1 MGAVDVNGV
10 GYALPGGR
18 MLLDDVVLR
27 AGDGEHVALI
37 GANGSGKTTLLRII
51 AGELRAQ
58 RGSVA
63 VDGRLLV
70 MRQLLGL
77 DDATV
82 RDLFVGLAPPAQRAA
97 AVELAEAE
105 AAAASDASAKVGMR
119 LARAHAAWGDAG
131 GYEAEVAWDVCTS
144 RVLGLS
150 YDEVADRRLATLSG
164 GEQKRVALET
174 LIRSDADVLVLDE
187 PDNFLDVPGKQ
198 WLEETIAGSPKTI
211 LFVSHDRELL
221 ARVADKI
228 VTIEAGGSWTH
239 GGGFAGYHEARE
251 ARIARFDELH
261 RRHSEEQK
269 RLAETLTEFRRRAQM
284 GSDTFASRVRAT
296 KHRIERFEREPP
308 PARPAVQNV
317 AMRLGGART
326 GKRVVTVE
334 GLELEGLTDP
344 FDTEVLFGERI
355 GVVGLNGTGKSHFLK
370 LLAGHDI
377 AHRGV
382 VKLGARVVPG
392 YFSQLHEPTRTRPGT
407 GGADAGVGGSESRND
422 PFLLELMMQA
432 GHSRGEAMASLRRYE
447 LNECADQPFE
457 TLSGGQQARLQIL
470 LLETSGATLLLLDEP
485 TDNLD
490 LVSSE
495 ALEGALEQFEGTVIA
510 VTHDRWLMRSFDRFL
525 VFGSDCTVRESP
537 EPQYR

>member
-1 MGAVDVNGV
+1 MGAVDVSGV

-18 MLLDDVVLR
+18 VLLDDVVLR
-27 AGDGEHVALI
+27 AGEGEHVALI

-51 AGELRAQ
+51 AGELRSQ
-58 RGSVA
+58 RGTVA

-70 MRQLLGL
+70 MRQLLGV
-77 DDATV
+77 DEATV
-82 RDLFVGLAPPAQRAA
+82 RDLLIGLSPQVLRDA
-97 AVELAEAE
+97 AVELGAAE
-105 AAAASDASAKVGMR
+105 AAAATDASTGAGMR

-131 GYEAEVAWDVCTS
+131 GYAAEVFWDVCTS
-144 RVLGLS
+144 RVL
-150 YDEVADRRLATLSG
+150 DAPFDAVADRTLATLSG
-164 GEQKRVALET
+164 GEQKRLALEA
-174 LIRSDADVLVLDE
+174 LFRSDADVLVLDE
-187 PDNFLDVPGKQ
+187 PDNFLDVPGKE
-198 WLEETIAGSPKTI
+198 WLEATISGSPKTI

-221 ARVADKI
+221 ARVANKI
-228 VTIEAGGSWTH
+228 VTIEAGGGWTH

-251 ARIARFDELH
+251 ARLERFDEQH
-261 RRHSEEQK
+261 RRYTEERK
-269 RLAETLTEFRRRAQM
+269 RLTESLTEFRRRAQR
-284 GSDTFASRVRAT
+284 SDVFASRVRAT
-296 KHRIERFEREPP
+296 KSRIERFDREPP
-308 PARPAVQNV
+308 PARPAAQNV

-326 GKRVVTVE
+326 GKRVLAVE

-344 FDTEVLFGERI
+344 FDAEVLFGERI

-370 LLAGHDI
+370 LIAGHDI
-377 AHRGV
+377 AHAGT

-392 YFSQLHEPTRTRPGT
+392 YFSQLHEPTLSRPGAAA
-407 GGADAGVGGSESRND
+407 GAD
-422 PFLLELMMQA
+422 PPLLDLLMDA

-447 LNECADQPFE
+447 LHQCAEQPFD

-495 ALEGALEQFEGTVIA
+495 ALESALDAFEGTVIA

-525 VFGSDCTVRESP
+525 VFASDCTVHEAP
-537 EPQYR
+537 EPEYR

>member
-1 MGAVDVNGV
+1 MGAVDVSGV
-10 GYALPGGR
+10 AYALPGGR
-18 MLLDDVVLR
+18 VLLDDVVLR

-58 RGSVA
+58 RGTVA

-82 RDLFVGLAPPAQRAA
+82 RDLLVGLAPPAQRAA
-97 AVELAEAE
+97 ALELAAAE
-105 AAAASDASAKVGMR
+105 TAAADDTSDRAGMR

-131 GYEAEVAWDVCTS
+131 GYATEVSWDVCTS
-144 RVLGLS
+144 SVVGS
-150 YDEVADRRLATLSG
+150 SFHEVADRRLATLSG
-164 GEQKRVALET
+164 GEQKRLALEV
-174 LIRSDADVLVLDE
+174 LFRSDADVLVLDE
-187 PDNFLDVPGKQ
+187 PDNFLDVPGKE
-198 WLEETIAGSPKTI
+198 WLEATIADSPKTI

-221 ARVADKI
+221 ARVAHKI
-228 VTIEAGGSWTH
+228 VTIEAGGGWTH
-239 GGGFAGYHEARE
+239 GGGFAGYHGARD
-251 ARIARFDELH
+251 ARIARFDDLH
-261 RRHSEEQK
+261 RRYTEEQK
-269 RLAETLTEFRRRAQM
+269 RLAQSLAEFRRRAQM

-308 PARPAVQNV
+308 PTRPSVQNV

-326 GKRVVTVE
+326 GKRVVAVE

-382 VKLGARVVPG
+382 VKLGARVVSG
-392 YFSQLHEPTRTRPGT
+392 YFSQLHEPAPAPPGSV
-407 GGADAGVGGSESRND
+407 AASD
-422 PFLLELMMQA
+422 PAAQPFILEVLMQA

-447 LNECADQPFE
+447 LHECADQPFE

-495 ALEGALEQFEGTVIA
+495 ALETALERFEGTVIA

-525 VFGSDCTVRESP
+525 VFGSDCTVREANEP
-537 EPQYR
+537 EYA

>member
-18 MLLDDVVLR
+18 MLLDEVVFR

-164 GEQKRVALET
+164 GEQKRLALET

-198 WLEETIAGSPKTI
+198 WLEETITGSPKTI

-239 GGGFAGYHEARE
+239 GGGFAGYHEARQ

-284 GSDTFASRVRAT
+284 GSDKFASRVRAT

-344 FDTEVLFGERI
+344 FDTEVLFGERV

-392 YFSQLHEPTRTRPGT
+392 YFSQLHEPTRTRPGA
-407 GGADAGVGGSESRND
+407 GAGSAAAPGGSESRND

-525 VFGSDCTVRESP
+525 VFG
-537 EPQYR
+537 

>member
-1 MGAVDVNGV
+1 MGAVDVSGV

-18 MLLDDVVLR
+18 VLLDDVVMR

-51 AGELRAQ
+51 AGELRARQ
-58 RGSVA
+58 GTVA

-82 RDLFVGLAPPAQRAA
+82 RDLLIGISPRVLSDAARELAA
-97 AVELAEAE
+97 AEE
-105 AAAASDASAKVGMR
+105 AAATDASSRAGMR

-131 GYEAEVAWDVCTS
+131 GYVAEVFWDACTS
-144 RVLGLS
+144 RVLGS
-150 YDEVADRRLATLSG
+150 AYEAVAERRLATLSG
-164 GEQKRVALET
+164 GEQKRLALEV
-174 LIRSDADVLVLDE
+174 LFRSDADVLVLDE
-187 PDNFLDVPGKQ
+187 PDNFLDVPGKE
-198 WLEETIAGSPKTI
+198 WLEGTIAASPKTI

-221 ARVADKI
+221 ARAADKI
-228 VTIEAGGSWTH
+228 VTIEAGGGWTH
-239 GGGFAGYHEARE
+239 GGGFAGYHEARD
-251 ARIARFDELH
+251 ARIARFDDLH
-261 RRHSEEQK
+261 RRYTEEQK
-269 RLAETLTEFRRRAQM
+269 RLAESLTEFRRRAQM

-308 PARPAVQNV
+308 PPRPAVQNV

-326 GKRVVTVE
+326 GKRVVTIE

-344 FDTEVLFGERI
+344 FDSEVLFGERI

-377 AHRGV
+377 AHRGTL
-382 VKLGARVVPG
+382 KLGARVEPG
-392 YFSQLHEPTRTRPGT
+392 YFSQLHEPTPSRPRAGDDAALL
-407 GGADAGVGGSESRND
+407 GLLMDAG
-422 PFLLELMMQA
+422 LT
-432 GHSRGEAMASLRRYE
+432 RGEAMASLRRYE
-447 LNECADQPFE
+447 LDECVDQPFE

-470 LLETSGATLLLLDEP
+470 MLETSGATLLLLDEP

-495 ALEGALEQFEGTVIA
+495 ALESALDRYEGTVIA
-510 VTHDRWLMRSFDRFL
+510 VTHDRWLMRSLDRFL

-537 EPQYR
+537 TPEYR

>member
-1 MGAVDVNGV
+1 MGAVDVSGV
-10 GYALPGGR
+10 GYSLPGGR
-18 MLLDDVVLR
+18 MLLDEVVLR
-27 AGDGEHVALI
+27 AGEGEHVALI

-51 AGELRAQ
+51 SGELRAQ
-58 RGSVA
+58 RGTVA

-70 MRQLLGL
+70 MRQLLGV
-77 DDATV
+77 DEATV
-82 RDLFVGLAPPAQRAA
+82 RDLLLGLSPQVLRDA
-97 AVELAEAE
+97 AVELAAAE
-105 AAAASDASAKVGMR
+105 AAATADASESAGMR

-131 GYEAEVAWDVCTS
+131 GYAAEVFWDVCTS
-144 RVLGLS
+144 RVL
-150 YDEVADRRLATLSG
+150 DAPFDAVADRRLATLSG
-164 GEQKRVALET
+164 GEQKRLALEA
-174 LIRSDADVLVLDE
+174 LFRSDADVLVLDE
-187 PDNFLDVPGKQ
+187 PDNFLDVPGKE
-198 WLEETIAGSPKTI
+198 WLEGTIAASPKTI

-221 ARVADKI
+221 ARVAHKI
-228 VTIEAGGSWTH
+228 VTIEAGGGWTH
-239 GGGFAGYHEARE
+239 GGGFAGYHEARD
-251 ARIARFDELH
+251 ARLARFDDQH
-261 RRHSEEQK
+261 RRYLEEQK
-269 RLAETLTEFRRRAQM
+269 RLAVALTEFRRRAQM
-284 GSDTFASRVRAT
+284 GSDKFASRVRAT
-296 KHRIERFEREPP
+296 KSRIERFEREPP
-308 PARPAVQNV
+308 PARPVAQNV

-377 AHRGV
+377 AHAGT

-392 YFSQLHEPTRTRPGT
+392 YFSQLHETMSVATSIP
-407 GGADAGVGGSESRND
+407 
-422 PFLLELMMQA
+422 LLDVMMQA

-447 LNECADQPFE
+447 LHECADQPFE

-495 ALEGALEQFEGTVIA
+495 ALEGALDAFEGTVIA

-525 VFGSDCTVRESP
+525 VFGSDCTVFESP
-537 EPQYR
+537 EPLYR

>member
-1 MGAVDVNGV
+1 MGAVDVSGV
-10 GYALPGGR
+10 AYSLPGGR
-18 MLLDDVVLR
+18 VLLDNVVLR

-37 GANGSGKTTLLRII
+37 GANGSGKTTLLRIV

-58 RGSVA
+58 AGTVA

-82 RDLFVGLAPPAQRAA
+82 RDLLVGLAPPAQRAA
-97 AVELAEAE
+97 ALELAAAE
-105 AAAASDASAKVGMR
+105 TAAADDTSSAVGMR
-119 LARAHAAWGDAG
+119 LARAHAAWGDVG
-131 GYEAEVAWDVCTS
+131 GYAAEVSWDVCTTL
-144 RVLGLS
+144 VLDRA
-150 YDEVADRRLATLSG
+150 YHDVADRRLATLSG
-164 GEQKRVALET
+164 GEQKRLALEV
-174 LIRSDADVLVLDE
+174 LFRSDADVLVLDE
-187 PDNFLDVPGKQ
+187 PDNFLDVPGKE
-198 WLEETIAGSPKTI
+198 WLEATIAASPKTI

-221 ARVADKI
+221 AKAAHKI
-228 VTIEAGGSWTH
+228 VTIEAGGGWTH
-239 GGGFAGYHEARE
+239 GGGFAGYHEARD
-251 ARIARFDELH
+251 ARIARFEDLH
-261 RRHSEEQK
+261 RRHNEEQK
-269 RLAETLTEFRRRAQM
+269 RLEESLTEFRRRAQM

-296 KHRIERFEREPP
+296 KSRIERFEREPP

-326 GKRVVTVE
+326 GKRVVAVE

-377 AHRGV
+377 AHQGV

-392 YFSQLHEPTRTRPGT
+392 YFSQLHEPTRSRPGS
-407 GGADAGVGGSESRND
+407 APGSE
-422 PFLLELMMQA
+422 PFILDVMMDA

-447 LNECADQPFE
+447 LAECADQPFE

-495 ALEGALEQFEGTVIA
+495 ALEAALALFAGTVIA
-510 VTHDRWLMRSFDRFL
+510 VTHDRWLMRSFDRFI

-537 EPQYR
+537 EPVYG

>member
-10 GYALPGGR
+10 AYALPGGR
-18 MLLDDVVLR
+18 VLLDDVVFR
-27 AGDGEHVALI
+27 AGEGEHVALI

-58 RGSVA
+58 RGTVA

-70 MRQLLGL
+70 MRQLLGR
-77 DDATV
+77 DDATL
-82 RDLFVGLAPPAQRAA
+82 RDLFVGLAPRGLRTAALELAA
-97 AVELAEAE
+97 AET
-105 AAAASDASAKVGMR
+105 AAASDAGANVGMR

-131 GYEAEVAWDVCTS
+131 GYAAEVSWDVCTS

-150 YDEVADRRLATLSG
+150 YDEVADRPLATLSG

-174 LIRSDADVLVLDE
+174 LFRSDADVLVLDE
-187 PDNFLDVPGKQ
+187 PDNFLDVPGKE
-198 WLEETIAGSPKTI
+198 WLEETIAGSPKTV

-221 ARVADKI
+221 ARVAHKI
-228 VTIEAGGSWTH
+228 VTIEASGGWTH
-239 GGGFAGYHEARE
+239 GGGFAGYHAARE
-251 ARIARFDELH
+251 ARIARFDDLH

-284 GSDTFASRVRAT
+284 GSDKFASRVRAT

-326 GKRVVTVE
+326 GKRVVAVE
-334 GLELEGLTDP
+334 ALELEGLTDP

-377 AHRGV
+377 AHHGI

-392 YFSQLHEPTRTRPGT
+392 YFSQLHEPTRTRPGPEPGTST
-407 GGADAGVGGSESRND
+407 GGRD
-422 PFLLELMMQA
+422 PSLLEMMMQA
-432 GHSRGEAMASLRRYE
+432 GHSRGEAMAALRRYE
-447 LNECADQPFE
+447 LNECAHQPFE

-495 ALEGALEQFEGTVIA
+495 ALEAALEQFEGTVIA

-537 EPQYR
+537 EPSYR

>member
-1 MGAVDVNGV
+1 MGAVDVSGV

-18 MLLDDVVLR
+18 VLLDDVVLR
-27 AGDGEHVALI
+27 AGEGEHVAVI
-37 GANGSGKTTLLRII
+37 GANGSGKTTLLRIV

-58 RGSVA
+58 RGTVA

-82 RDLFVGLAPPAQRAA
+82 RDLLVGLAPPAQRAA
-97 AVELAEAE
+97 ALELAAAE
-105 AAAASDASAKVGMR
+105 AAAVDDASAAVGMR

-131 GYEAEVAWDVCTS
+131 GYAAEVSWDVCTS
-144 RVLGLS
+144 AVLGHD
-150 YDEVADRRLATLSG
+150 YHEVADRRLATLSG
-164 GEQKRVALET
+164 GEQKRLALEV
-174 LIRSDADVLVLDE
+174 LFRSDADVLVLDE
-187 PDNFLDVPGKQ
+187 PDNFLDVPGKE
-198 WLEETIAGSPKTI
+198 WLEGTITASPKTI

-221 ARVADKI
+221 AKVAHKI
-228 VTIEAGGSWTH
+228 VTIEAGGGWTH
-239 GGGFAGYHEARE
+239 GGGFAGYHEARD

-269 RLAETLTEFRRRAQM
+269 RLAESLTEFRRRAQM
-284 GSDTFASRVRAT
+284 GSDKFASRVRAT

-308 PARPAVQNV
+308 PARPSVQNV

-326 GKRVVTVE
+326 GKRVVTIE

-344 FDTEVLFGERI
+344 FDAEVLFGERI

-377 AHRGV
+377 AHTGV
-382 VKLGARVVPG
+382 VKLGARVVAG
-392 YFSQLHEPTRTRPGT
+392 YFSQLHEPNAAVSVE
-407 GGADAGVGGSESRND
+407 GAPETFILEVMMRAGR
-422 PFLLELMMQA
+422 
-432 GHSRGEAMASLRRYE
+432 SRGEAMASLRRYE
-447 LNECADQPFE
+447 LAECAEQPFA
-457 TLSGGQQARLQIL
+457 TLSGGQQARFQIL
-470 LLETSGATLLLLDEP
+470 MLETSGATLLLLDEP

-495 ALEGALEQFEGTVIA
+495 ALETALEQFEGTVIA

-537 EPQYR
+537 EPEYR